1 MLITQIL
8 SQRQSI
14 AEVMDGRIDKANM
27 STPSRGTPHPSP
39 RDLNTRSPVFPPN
52 SRGHLTPKA
61 IKQPSSQESRGKWKA
76 AAHVEIQ
83 SNPETPR
90 KGSESIADLKKELA
104 DLRIENGKQLEALK
118 LAGKQIQEKD
128 QVINDLQSTKS
139 ALESELSR
147 LRLQFSSPLSPNPVE
162 NTAEEEIKRLKAEL
176 EEMKGKVM
184 TKADHLFSL
193 LQPTCSRLNSSELG
207 DLSVPLS
214 AIYETAC
221 LARFELEGLQ
231 YLLKHMRQGEK
242 FMLEVLESRRMMQK
256 QWAGV
261 GELKEE
267 MRAVER
273 LVGEVKEELTS
284 VYFENCRI
292 LWHN

>member
-1 MLITQIL
+1 
-8 SQRQSI
+8 
-14 AEVMDGRIDKANM
+14 MDGRIDKTNM
-27 STPSRGTPHPSP
+27 STPSRGTPHPSL
-39 RDLNTRSPVFPPN
+39 RDLNTRSPVLSPY

-61 IKQPSSQESRGKWKA
+61 IKQPSSQESRGKWNT

-90 KGSESIADLKKELA
+90 KGFERIADLKKELE

-128 QVINDLQSTKS
+128 QVISDLQSTKS
-139 ALESELSR
+139 ALESELGR
-147 LRLQFSSPLSPNPVE
+147 LKLQLPSPLSPNAVE
-162 NTAEEEIKRLKAEL
+162 KNTAEEEIKRLKAEL
-176 EEMKGKVM
+176 EEMKGRVM

-193 LQPTCSRLNSSELG
+193 LQPTYSRLNSSEIG

-214 AIYETAC
+214 GIYETAC

-231 YLLKHMRQGEK
+231 YLLKHMRQGEE
-242 FMLEVLESRRMMQK
+242 FRLEVLESRRMVQK
-256 QWAGV
+256 QWTGV
-261 GELKEE
+261 GELREE
-267 MRAVER
+267 IKAVGR

-292 LWHN
+292 HWHN